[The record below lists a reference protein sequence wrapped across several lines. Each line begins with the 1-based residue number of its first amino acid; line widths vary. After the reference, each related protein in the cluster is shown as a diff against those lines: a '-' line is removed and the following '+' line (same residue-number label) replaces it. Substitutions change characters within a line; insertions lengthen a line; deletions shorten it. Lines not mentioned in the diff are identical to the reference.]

1 MSNAIRSIHQSFVFN
16 NSCIQYLALIFNLNY
31 QSMTV
36 LYAKKSVAGPSFAK
50 YNYSYTFIFE
60 QLIQTNGLVVEVSS
74 SESGDMGSIADEP

>member
-1 MSNAIRSIHQSFVFN
+1 
-16 NSCIQYLALIFNLNY
+16 
-31 QSMTV
+31 MTV